1 MPGNWIINRFDQC
14 EKLTNN
20 EEKEKCKKCVRL
32 EAYGTTLENCE
43 INMPGPRGTTHCF
56 QL

>member
-1 MPGNWIINRFDQC
+1 MSNSWVINRFDQC

-20 EEKEKCKKCVRL
+20 EEKERCIRAVRFEL
-32 EAYGTTLENCE
+32 YGTTLENCE
-43 INMPGPRGTTHCF
+43 INTIGPHGIIHCF